1 MAGSIV
7 SFYDQ
12 FPRFDGIEIP
22 IRGEDG
28 YLNATAMSRVLEKRF
43 TDWRKTKFAKRL
55 LKRLSDRFGMPVDW
69 ENSPSAG
76 QKPLVDYV
84 RGSNS
89 MWVHPTVAM
98 SYAMSNPEF
107 QADVNAW
114 IFELMQYGAVNIHIL
129 QWTQEEFERGM
140 EFNRDDIREMYGA

>member
-1 MAGSIV
+1 MSGSIV

-12 FPRFDGIEIP
+12 FPRFDGVEIP

-28 YLNATAMSRVLEKRF
+28 YLNATAMSKVLEKRF
-43 TDWRKTKFAKRL
+43 TDWRKTQFAKRL
-55 LKRLSDRFGMPVDW
+55 LKRLSERFGMPVGW
-69 ENSPSAG
+69 EKDTSG
-76 QKPLVDYV
+76 RRKPLVDYV
-84 RGSNS
+84 RGATS

-114 IFELMQYGAVNIHIL
+114 IYELMQYGAVNIHVL
-129 QWTQEEFERGM
+129 KWTKEEFARGQ
-140 EFNRDDIREMYGA
+140 ELNRDDIREMYG